1 MSKITREEVLEI
13 LAKPPKNG
21 EFYDFRKMDFSNLDL
36 SGLCF
41 SYANFIEANLT
52 DANFIGAN
60 LTDAIL
66 DRANLTD
73 ANLTRAI
80 LTRAKLSD
88 AVLCGAVLRDAN
100 LTDANFIGANLTD
113 AILDRANLTD
123 AKLACANLTRA
134 DLRHNLNNNNK
145 LLGVTIR
152 GFDYS
157 IYFHPKSDLISIGYR
172 TYPIKRWIELNDDEI
187 NKIKTNSL
195 FGWQENELDFWKK
208 NKEKVVALFK
218 IFKGEEK

>member
-21 EFYDFRKMDFSNLDL
+21 EFYDFRKMDFSDLDL

-41 SYANFIEANLT
+41 SYANFI
-52 DANFIGAN
+52 
-60 LTDAIL
+60 
-66 DRANLTD
+66 
-73 ANLTRAI
+73 
-80 LTRAKLSD
+80 
-88 AVLCGAVLRDAN
+88 DAN

-218 IFKGEEK
+218 IFKKEELSVKE